1 MNVRYAAL
9 AVFFRLLAAF
19 DRGFAAA
26 FFLAAQ
32 KAFIRSACC
41 LR

>member
-9 AVFFRLLAAF
+9 AVFLGLLAAF
-19 DRGFAAA
+19 DWGFADA
-26 FFLAAQ
+26 FFFAAQ
-32 KAFIRSACC
+32 KALIRSACC